1 MIPIVHTG
9 RCPYVVHPL
18 EILLRAAASIILNI
32 TVLQCSASLLCRLID
47 QQRREI
53 HLILDSA
60 LPTLVTGTDYT
71 KVYSDRTFSV
81 TCFKPVSIV
90 NCAATFKRRL
100 QWHYKI
106 RFRLIS

>member
-60 LPTLVTGTDYT
+60 LPTLVTGTDC
-71 KVYSDRTFSV
+71 
-81 TCFKPVSIV
+81 TCIPKSTVIEPSLSHAL
-90 NCAATFKRRL
+90 NL
-100 QWHYKI
+100 
-106 RFRLIS
+106 